1 MKVGPQMTGDSQLQ
15 KAGNHLLCVA
25 TKHHFSTSCWPE
37 RFLRC
42 WFSIDLTAF
51 NHLAFCLVGS
61 WASILFMQR
70 TPEEGRKWIGRKL
83 GQLNKNVAKFK
94 PIPLKDVPALGKY
107 IHS

>member
-1 MKVGPQMTGDSQLQ
+1 MGPQMTGDSQLQ

-25 TKHHFSTSCWPE
+25 TNIIFLHHVAREVSEMLVQHT
-37 RFLRC
+37 
-42 WFSIDLTAF
+42 F
-51 NHLAFCLVGS
+51 NSFQPLGLCLVGS

>member
-1 MKVGPQMTGDSQLQ
+1 M
-15 KAGNHLLCVA
+15 
-25 TKHHFSTSCWPE
+25 WPE

-42 WFSIDLTAF
+42 WFSIHLTAF
-51 NHLAFCLVGS
+51 NYLAFVWWGLGQV
-61 WASILFMQR
+61 ILFMQR